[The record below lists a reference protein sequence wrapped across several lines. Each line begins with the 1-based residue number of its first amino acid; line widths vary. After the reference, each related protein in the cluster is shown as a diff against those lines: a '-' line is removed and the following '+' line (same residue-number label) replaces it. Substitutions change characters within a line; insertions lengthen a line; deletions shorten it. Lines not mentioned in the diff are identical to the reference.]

1 MSKKPPKV
9 SPYFNKSKRP
19 HSSPI
24 KIQYEEGSEGRS
36 PAGWRQMYDNIVT
49 MRQDAT
55 APVDT
60 MGCERAHDMGAPPH
74 VQRFQC
80 LVSLMLSSQTKVIL
94 LLLLKIIFMHVLFLG

>member
-1 MSKKPPKV
+1 MSKKPPNV

-24 KIQYEEGSEGRS
+24 KIQYEADSGP
-36 PAGWRQMYDNIVT
+36 PAGWRQVYDNIVT
-49 MRQDAT
+49 MRQDAS

-80 LVSLMLSSQTKVIL
+80 LVSLMLSSQTKVNS
-94 LLLLKIIFMHVLFLG
+94 